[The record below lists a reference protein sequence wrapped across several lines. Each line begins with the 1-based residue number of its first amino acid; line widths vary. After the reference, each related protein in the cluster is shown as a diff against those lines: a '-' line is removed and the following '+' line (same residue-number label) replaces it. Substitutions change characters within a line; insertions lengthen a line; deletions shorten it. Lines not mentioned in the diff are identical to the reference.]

1 MTQPVPP
8 RTSAHKPYL
17 DAIRATL
24 QAAFCIENFESQVV
38 ERHNKPEVE
47 VKSSKQLLLNPVTI
61 SRNQNERILIE
72 GSVNSVRISIGV
84 KQADDLEKILCK
96 RLMRFMMQRADDFH
110 ILRRKPIPEYD
121 ISFLITNF
129 HAETMYKHRLV
140 DFIIYFLEEI
150 DKEIS
155 EMKLAEDGI
164 FKFHPSLMAVSYL
177 GFMFQAINI
186 FSVDNTSRSSSI
198 SKRKQILI
206 HSLFQ
211 VGSIICSIIA
221 FTAIY
226 LRKEQGNKSHFTSWH
241 GLIGLT
247 VFIWSLLQST
257 GGLLL
262 TILQR
267 YIRSLGLTHAKLRI
281 YHATSGV
288 LLFTMSC
295 FVIVLGLA
303 SNWFKTKMPD
313 GKIIYSGIFYLLTSK
328 TIVGA
333 SSGMATEIINH
344 MKSFP
349 SGYLVA
355 YLISLNFYQ
364 HFVDFLEEEEA
375 RTTCSRCIAEFD
387 AGKLPI

>member
-247 VFIWSLLQST
+247 VSIWSLLQST

-288 LLFTMSC
+288 L
-295 FVIVLGLA
+295 
-303 SNWFKTKMPD
+303 
-313 GKIIYSGIFYLLTSK
+313 
-328 TIVGA
+328 
-333 SSGMATEIINH
+333 
-344 MKSFP
+344 
-349 SGYLVA
+349 
-355 YLISLNFYQ
+355 
-364 HFVDFLEEEEA
+364 
-375 RTTCSRCIAEFD
+375 
-387 AGKLPI
+387 